1 MNSLI
6 QILFVNSD
14 NGFADESQV
23 YSFALLCGFPWGK
36 KIKIIS
42 PFVCFFHISSGLDL
56 ICFQY
61 CMFSFDIEDTFS
73 ELHRSFSCSTTIK
86 VNWIMW
92 LKQGITIGKCTPG
105 LNCCTWA
112 IRLKELSIFQNTACV
127 ATVCCPLFITSRQ
140 LQLHSALV

>member
-1 MNSLI
+1 MDSLI

-23 YSFALLCGFPWGK
+23 YSFALLCRFPRGK

-42 PFVCFFHISSGLDL
+42 PFVWFFHISSALDL

-61 CMFSFDIEDTFS
+61 RTFSFDIEDTFS

-105 LNCCTWA
+105 LNCCT
-112 IRLKELSIFQNTACV
+112 
-127 ATVCCPLFITSRQ
+127 
-140 LQLHSALV
+140 